1 MEERRLLL
9 ALALSLLVMTAYSL
23 LFPPAPRPAREA
35 AKATAPA
42 APSSSP
48 PPSESAPATPV
59 PRPSP
64 SATPEV
70 PEVADSAERRVE
82 VTGPDLV
89 VAFTNRGARLLTW
102 GLPRFPDKR
111 GRAEDLVHAAPGG
124 PRPLDVETEDP
135 TIDAKLKDALFQ
147 PTTEAL
153 DLAHGPGTLKFAWSD
168 GDLAAEKEFA
178 FPAKGYLASVR
189 VSVRRAGRELK
200 TKVLWGPGIGNP
212 TPEEREVQGFVPAQG
227 IVRTQKVEHVKV
239 SGLTP
244 PGRGFEGVQWAGIE
258 TQYFTALFLP
268 SGGSGHAELRP
279 FNLPAREDGK
289 AETAPVL
296 AIASADVPEPVLF
309 YAGPKDYD
317 ELARAGHGLTAAVPV
332 GDWIGPIV
340 VALISLLRWVHGHV
354 GNYGWSIIAVTL
366 LINLV
371 MAPLRHFGLV
381 NQRKMAKMSP
391 EMKVIQERYRKVPM
405 MDPKRQQMQEE
416 LAKLYNRHGMNMGTQ
431 MIVGCLPI
439 LLTMPFLIAFY
450 RVLTVSIALR
460 GASFLWIP
468 DLSQKDPL
476 FLTPVLMGASMYLM
490 QKMMPSTLDPAQQ
503 RMMMIMPLMLS
514 GMFLWAPAGLNLYWL
529 SSNVFSIVQQGVTQQ
544 ILGAADA
551 AKGKSK

>member
-9 ALALSLLVMTAYSL
+9 ALSLSLLVMVAYSM
-23 LFPPAPRPAREA
+23 LFPPTPRTAREGG
-35 AKATAPA
+35 KATSGAVASPSPAPPTAPA
-42 APSSSP
+42 PEPARPAAAAPS
-48 PPSESAPATPV
+48 TPQ
-59 PRPSP
+59 
-64 SATPEV
+64 
-70 PEVADSAERRVE
+70 VAASAERRVE
-82 VTGPDLV
+82 VTSADLA
-89 VAFTNRGARLLTW
+89 VAFTNRGARLVSW

-111 GRAEDLVHAAPGG
+111 GRAEDLVRAAPGG

-135 TIDAKLKDALFQ
+135 AVDAKLREALFQ
-147 PTTEAL
+147 PTTDAL
-153 DLAHGPGTLKFAWSD
+153 VVGTQGGTLTFTWSD
-168 GDLAAEKEFA
+168 GVVVAEKEFT
-178 FPAKGYLASVR
+178 FPAKGYLSSVR
-189 VSVRRAGRELK
+189 VSVRRGGQELK
-200 TKVLWGPGIGNP
+200 TKFLWGPGIGNP

-227 IVRTQKVEHVKV
+227 IVRTQKVEHVKA
-239 SGLTP
+239 SGLPP
-244 PGRGFEGVQWAGIE
+244 PGRTFEGVQWAGVE
-258 TQYFTALFLP
+258 TQFFTALFLAP
-268 SGGSGHAELRP
+268 GGSGYAELRP
-279 FNLPAREDGK
+279 FNLPAPQEGK
-289 AETAPVL
+289 PEVVPVL
-296 AIASADVPEPVLF
+296 AVAAGGATAPVLF

-332 GDWIGPIV
+332 GEWIGPIV
-340 VALISLLRWVHGHV
+340 VALLSLLRWVHSHV

-371 MAPLRHFGLV
+371 MAPLRHFGFV

-391 EMKVIQERYRKVPM
+391 EMRVIQERYRKVPM
-405 MDPKRQQMQEE
+405 MDPRRQQMQEE
-416 LAKLYNRHGMNMGTQ
+416 MAKLYAKHDMNMGTQ

-490 QKMMPSTLDPAQQ
+490 QRMLPSTLDPAQQ
-503 RMMMIMPLMLS
+503 RVMMIMPLMLS

-529 SSNVFSIVQQGVTQQ
+529 ASNIFSIAQQGITLQ
-544 ILGAADA
+544 ILGPAD
-551 AKGKSK
+551 AKGKAK

>member
-9 ALALSLLVMTAYSL
+9 ALALSALVMVAYSM
-23 LFPPAPRPAREA
+23 LFPPTPRPREA
-35 AKATAPA
+35 GKPTPGAVATSPSPAASTAPLPEPIRA
-42 APSSSP
+42 
-48 PPSESAPATPV
+48 
-59 PRPSP
+59 
-64 SATPEV
+64 SATPA
-70 PEVADSAERRVE
+70 PSTPQVADSAERRVE
-82 VTGPDLV
+82 VTAADLAI
-89 VAFTNRGARLLTW
+89 AFTNRGARLLSW

-111 GRAEDLVHAAPGG
+111 GRAEDLVRAAPGG

-135 TIDAKLKDALFQ
+135 AVDAKLKEALFEPTTDALVVGTQ
-147 PTTEAL
+147 
-153 DLAHGPGTLKFAWSD
+153 GGTLKFSWSD
-168 GDLAAEKEFA
+168 GEISAEKEFT
-178 FPAKGYLASVR
+178 FPPKGYLSTVR
-189 VSVRRAGRELK
+189 VSVRRGGQELK

-227 IVRTQKVEHVKV
+227 IVRTEKVEHIKT
-239 SGLTP
+239 SSLTAP
-244 PGRGFEGVQWAGIE
+244 RVVEGVQWAGVE
-258 TQYFTALFLP
+258 TQFFTALFLP
-268 SGGSGHAELRP
+268 PGGLGRAELRP
-279 FNLPAREDGK
+279 FTMPAHEDGK
-289 AETAPVL
+289 PDVAPVL
-296 AIASADVPEPVLF
+296 AVDAGVGPQPVVF

-340 VALISLLRWVHGHV
+340 VALISLLRWVHSHV

-371 MAPLRHFGLV
+371 MAPLRHFGFV

-405 MDPKRQQMQEE
+405 MDPRRQQMQEE
-416 LAKLYNRHGMNMGTQ
+416 MAKLYAKHDMNMGTQ

-460 GASFLWIP
+460 GAPFLWIP

-490 QKMMPSTLDPAQQ
+490 QRMLPSTLDPAQQ
-503 RMMMIMPLMLS
+503 RVMMIMPLMLS

-529 SSNVFSIVQQGVTQQ
+529 ASNLFSILQQGLTLQ
-544 ILGAADA
+544 ILGPVD
-551 AKGKSK
+551 AKGRAK

>member
-23 LFPPAPRPAREA
+23 LFPPAPKPREA
-35 AKATAPA
+35 GKA
-42 APSSSP
+42 APGA
-48 PPSESAPATPV
+48 SAS
-59 PRPSP
+59 PSP
-64 SATPEV
+64 STQAPAPAESPRPAPSAPPPV
-70 PEVADSAERRVE
+70 PELADGAERRVE
-82 VTGPDLV
+82 VTGPDLT

-111 GRAEDLVHAAPGG
+111 GRPEDLVRAAPGG

-135 TIDAKLKDALFQ
+135 AVDAKLKDALFR
-147 PTTEAL
+147 PSTEAL
-153 DLAHGPGTLKFAWSD
+153 ALGAGPGTLKFAWSD
-168 GDLAAEKEFA
+168 GDVAAEKEFT
-178 FPAKGYLASVR
+178 FPAKGYLVSLR
-189 VSVRRAGRELK
+189 VSVRRGGQELK
-200 TKVLWGPGIGNP
+200 TRVLWGPGIGNP
-212 TPEEREVQGFVPAQG
+212 TPEEREVQGFVPPQG
-227 IVRTQKVEHVKV
+227 IVRTQKVQHLRVAD
-239 SGLTP
+239 LPRTL
-244 PGRGFEGVQWAGIE
+244 EGVQWAGIE
-258 TQYFTALFLP
+258 TQFFTALFLP
-268 SGGSGHAELRP
+268 PGGSGRAELRP
-279 FNLPAREDGK
+279 FTMPPHDDSKPEVAPLLAVDTSPGP
-289 AETAPVL
+289 APV
-296 AIASADVPEPVLF
+296 AF

-332 GDWIGPIV
+332 GEWIGPIV

-354 GNYGWSIIAVTL
+354 GNYGWSIILVTL

-371 MAPLRHFGLV
+371 MAPLRHFGFV
-381 NQRKMAKMSP
+381 NQRKMAKMAP

-405 MDPKRQQMQEE
+405 MDPRRQQMQEE
-416 LAKLYNRHGMNMGTQ
+416 MTKLYAKHDMNMGTQ

-490 QKMMPSTLDPAQQ
+490 QKMLPSTLDPAQQ
-503 RMMMIMPLMLS
+503 RVMMIMPLMLS

-529 SSNVFSIVQQGVTQQ
+529 ASNLFSIAQQGLTLQ
-544 ILGAADA
+544 ILGPVD
-551 AKGKSK
+551 AKGKAK

>member
-9 ALALSLLVMTAYSL
+9 ALALSLLVMVAYSM
-23 LFPPAPRPAREA
+23 LFPPTPRPPREA
-35 AKATAPA
+35 GKATPGAVASPSPAAASPSPEPRPSAPA
-42 APSSSP
+42 A
-48 PPSESAPATPV
+48 A
-59 PRPSP
+59 P
-64 SATPEV
+64 SAT
-70 PEVADSAERRVE
+70 EVADSAERRVE
-82 VTGPDLV
+82 VTGADLA
-89 VAFTNRGARLLTW
+89 VAFTNRGARLLSW

-111 GRAEDLVHAAPGG
+111 GRAEDLVRAAPGG

-135 TIDAKLKDALFQ
+135 AVDAKLKEALFE

-153 DLAHGPGTLKFAWSD
+153 VVGTQGGTLKFAWSD
-168 GDLAAEKEFA
+168 GDLAAEKEFT
-178 FPAKGYLASVR
+178 FPAKGYLSSVR
-189 VSVRRAGRELK
+189 VSVRRGGRELK

-227 IVRTQKVEHVKV
+227 VVRVQKVEHVRV
-239 SGLTP
+239 SGLSP
-244 PGRGFEGVQWAGIE
+244 PGRAFEGVQWAGIE
-258 TQYFTALFLP
+258 TQYFTALFLAP
-268 SGGSGHAELRP
+268 GGSGQAELRP
-279 FNLPAREDGK
+279 FNLPAPQDGK
-289 AETAPVL
+289 PDVVPVL
-296 AIASADVPEPVLF
+296 AMAVGDAPAPVLF

-340 VALISLLRWVHGHV
+340 VSLLALLRWVHGHV

-371 MAPLRHFGLV
+371 MAPLRHFGFV
-381 NQRKMAKMSP
+381 NQRKMAKMAP

-416 LAKLYNRHGMNMGTQ
+416 MAKLYARHDMNMGTQ

-460 GASFLWIP
+460 GAPFLWIP

-476 FLTPVLMGASMYLM
+476 FLTPVLMGASMFLM
-490 QKMMPSTLDPAQQ
+490 QKMLPSTLDPAQQ

-529 SSNVFSIVQQGVTQQ
+529 ASNLFSIVQQAVTLK
-544 ILGAADA
+544 ILGPVD
-551 AKGKSK
+551 AKGRAR